1 MRRFLV
7 KLVGLVILVI
17 LGVSS
22 SFAQDYFGGA
32 QWIGA
37 ITRQQAHIPEG
48 RYYQGAVLKESKS
61 LWAKAD
67 TLSRRSIILRRSFKP
82 WKTIKKAELR
92 ICGLGFYELTINNK
106 KVGEATTTRAFSII
120 FTMSPAISS

>member
-37 ITRQQAHIPEG
+37 ITRQQAHIPLIF
-48 RYYQGAVLKESKS
+48 LKG
-61 LWAKAD
+61 D
-67 TLSRRSIILRRSFKP
+67 
-82 WKTIKKAELR
+82 TIKVP
-92 ICGLGFYELTINNK
+92 Y
-106 KVGEATTTRAFSII
+106 
-120 FTMSPAISS
+120 